1 MDYLF
6 EKRKVSGWRG
16 GGGGRGEEKKRSDG
30 KKNETKV
37 HSENQTNKKETVL
50 EHVRKEKSFV

>member
-1 MDYLF
+1 M
-6 EKRKVSGWRG
+6 ER
-16 GGGGRGEEKKRSDG
+16 GGGGRGEEKKRRDG